1 MDVQNKILW
10 GCVQVAFYCLTT
22 CLKWSKSP
30 LLEKPFGSGIYSTWH
45 VKILKSTH
53 YLHALR
59 LPFNLQGNVEIETYW
74 LKGKRDKDGNAQAAC
89 PQFEAQT
96 ISKAAISAAEPPI
109 DEEELV

>member
-1 MDVQNKILW
+1 M
-10 GCVQVAFYCLTT
+10 AFPNP
-22 CLKWSKSP
+22 KSA
-30 LLEKPFGSGIYSTWH
+30 L
-45 VKILKSTH
+45 
-53 YLHALR
+53 LHALTIS
-59 LPFNLQGNVEIETYW
+59 LILQGNVEIETYW